1 FVFAT
6 ATIAALSM
14 TVWAH
19 HMYATGSVLL
29 PFFSLMTMLIAVPTG
44 VKFVNWIGTMW
55 RGSGTFETPMLW
67 SLRLLVSFLCGG
79 LTVILLSA
87 PPLDLHVADT
97 YFVVVHRRDVV
108 FGTVVFAMFG
118 GCYFWWPKFTRKMLN
133 ERWGKV
139 QFWMLFLGFH
149 GTFLIQHWLG

>member
-1 FVFAT
+1 KSFVFAT

-55 RGSGTFETPMLW
+55 RGSVTFETPMLW
-67 SLRLLVSFLCGG
+67 SLCVLVTFLIGG
-79 LTVILLSA
+79 LTGIILAA
-87 PPLDLHVADT
+87 PPLDFHVTAT
-97 YFVVVHRRDVV
+97 YFVVADFHYVV

-118 GCYFWWPKFTRKMLN
+118 GFDFWWPKFTGKMLN
-133 ERWGKV
+133 ESWGKV

-149 GTFLIQHWLG
+149 GTF